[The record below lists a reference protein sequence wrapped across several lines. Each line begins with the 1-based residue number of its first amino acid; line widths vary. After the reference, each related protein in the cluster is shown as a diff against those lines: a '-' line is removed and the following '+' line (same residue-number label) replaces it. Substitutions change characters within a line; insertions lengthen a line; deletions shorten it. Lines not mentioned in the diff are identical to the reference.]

1 MAADPTLVRAA
12 FTEASTRYG
21 GDVLDQSKLYQ
32 STKDISARYG
42 LVISEALN
50 VYNNR
55 KKAYVLEYVRAEFD
69 QVKRGGHNCRHRF
82 IPVGTRARA
91 KA

>member
-32 STKDISARYG
+32 STKDISVGYG

-55 KKAYVLEYVRAEFD
+55 KKEKNNEVRIK
-69 QVKRGGHNCRHRF
+69 VKYG
-82 IPVGTRARA
+82 
-91 KA
+91 

>member
-1 MAADPTLVRAA
+1 MAADPTLIRAA

-32 STKDISARYG
+32 STKDISAKYG
-42 LVISEALN
+42 LVISDALN

-55 KKAYVLEYVRAEFD
+55 KKE
-69 QVKRGGHNCRHRF
+69 NCF
-82 IPVGTRARA
+82 
-91 KA
+91 KFF